1 MSLTGISQFE
11 FICSVDPKCSLM
23 SNVGELLVLQAFVAD
38 L

>member
-1 MSLTGISQFE
+1 
-11 FICSVDPKCSLM
+11 M